1 MKLRAMSALR
11 AMGAM
16 CAMGAMGAA
25 LVLLASSA
33 FAQVGKSL
41 GVVDANTATEQVL
54 VAAPNM
60 SAPVVKAL
68 IAARPFNSIV
78 DLNKFLLSQKLT
90 QEQAN
95 QFYGKAFVHVN
106 LNTGTAEEIMLIPG
120 AGKRM
125 AHEFEE
131 YRPWRSWAQFQKEI
145 GKYVNQQEVAR
156 LAQYTFI
163 PVNINTASDAD
174 IQTIPGVGARMLHEF
189 KEYRPWKSIEHF
201 HKEIGKYVDEKE
213 VRRLARYVRES
224 SEGSTRI
231 LFVGMWRSL
240 VAHLT
245 GGQGVAGSN
254 PVIPT
259 TILNKNGPIWKAE
272 SALFISSDIL

>member
-1 MKLRAMSALR
+1 MNRQYVVSGFLTAVALAKAVSR
-11 AMGAM
+11 TMI
-16 CAMGAMGAA
+16 AA
-25 LVLLASSA
+25 LLVLLMSPAY
-33 FAQVGKSL
+33 AQVGKSL
-41 GVVDANTATEQVL
+41 GVVDANTASEQVL
-54 VAAPNM
+54 LAAPNM

-68 IAARPFNSIV
+68 IAARPFNSVV

-106 LNTGTAEEIMLIPG
+106 LNTATAEEIMLIPG

-156 LAQYTFI
+156 LAQYGFI
-163 PVNINTASDAD
+163 PININTASDAD

-201 HKEIGKYVDEKE
+201 HKEIGKYVDDKE
-213 VRRLARYVRES
+213 VRRLARYV
-224 SEGSTRI
+224 
-231 LFVGMWRSL
+231 
-240 VAHLT
+240 
-245 GGQGVAGSN
+245 
-254 PVIPT
+254 VIQ
-259 TILNKNGPIWKAE
+259 
-272 SALFISSDIL
+272 